1 MRDSGAGEQPA
12 ADLVSRFKSVAM
24 PEFGVVVFE
33 SRHPPGFASLVLEQD
48 LSQFLLVRAGHARFE
63 GGGRVFHLGPGS
75 LVHTPAK
82 SSYHIRDKVGQ
93 PVTLYTIQYRE
104 RILPAS
110 LVWRLG
116 RLGML
121 HWNVHRAG
129 SPLLR
134 TLPSIC
140 NELLYEQCCHQIG
153 WESVLVARLVDL
165 VVCTARLGAR
175 QAPHYQPSLE
185 KLSDSVARVGSYATR
200 LRSEFYLPTTLDDA
214 ARATGL
220 SRRRFTALFR
230 SVTGLSWHKYLLGLR
245 LDHAR
250 QLLSHTNNIILSVAF
265 ESGFDD
271 LSHFNHMF
279 RQIVGCSPSAYRA
292 RRSDDRGQPA
302 PDGSP
307 LGEDNRFKEA
317 ALIAAITPG
326 PWLARQEGLR
336 A

>member
-12 ADLVSRFKSVAM
+12 ADLVPRFKSVAM

-33 SRHPPGFASLVLEQD
+33 SRHPPGFASLALEPD
-48 LSQFLLVRAGHARFE
+48 LSQFLLVRAGHSRLE

-82 SSYHIRDKVGQ
+82 NSCHIQAEPGQ
-93 PVTLYTIQYRE
+93 PVTWYTIQYRE
-104 RILPAS
+104 EILPAS

-140 NELLYEQCCHQIG
+140 NEMHYEQRCHQIG

-165 VVCTARLGAR
+165 VVCTTRFGAR
-175 QAPHYQPSLE
+175 QAPHYPPSLE
-185 KLSDSVARVGSYATR
+185 KLSDSAARVSRYATR

-230 SVTGLSWHKYLLGLR
+230 SSTGQSWHKYLLGLR
-245 LDHAR
+245 LNHAR
-250 QLLSHTNNIILSVAF
+250 QLLSHTDNIILSVAF

-271 LSHFNHMF
+271 LSHFNHVF
-279 RQIVGCSPSAYRA
+279 RQVVGCSPSAFRA
-292 RRSDDRGQPA
+292 RRSEDRGQA
-302 PDGSP
+302 ASDGSP
-307 LGEDNRFKEA
+307 LREDNLFKEA
-317 ALIAAITPG
+317 AFSAAIPPG
-326 PWLARQEGLR
+326 PWMARQQGFR
-336 A
+336 T